1 MKLYNKKKKIDLLKS
16 GENLI
21 TKKNVDV
28 HFDVGVK

>member
-1 MKLYNKKKKIDLLKS
+1 MKLYNKKKIDLLNS